1 MTDQLSM
8 WTVYE
13 RPADHPQQY
22 VARRWIAI
30 PKAEPTS
37 EFLVADDLE
46 SLRQKLPTGLVR
58 MDRNPGDDPVIVE
71 TWI

>member
-30 PKAEPTS
+30 PKAELTS

-46 SLRQKLPTGLVR
+46 SLRQKLPAGLVR